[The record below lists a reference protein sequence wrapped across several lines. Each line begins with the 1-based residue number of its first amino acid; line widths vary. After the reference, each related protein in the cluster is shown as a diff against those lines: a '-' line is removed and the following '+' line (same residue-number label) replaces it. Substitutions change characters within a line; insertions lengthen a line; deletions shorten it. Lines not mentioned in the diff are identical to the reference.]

1 MRRLICILTVLF
13 PVFSILA
20 QNSDNV
26 YSSSSN
32 ENNNAYSTLGMPGD
46 NLNLYLVLNTF
57 KQSGSV
63 EDFEKRLNDPASKI
77 NNLDL
82 NNDGNIDYLK
92 ATDYGKD
99 DYHTIIIQDIIS
111 ASETQDVAVIDIQK
125 SNNNTAHIQIIG
137 DESLYGKDYII
148 EPQDEN
154 ISQPVQQTQPTTIVN
169 NNYYTVE
176 NPAPYVNVW
185 NWPVVSFFFGNA
197 YSPWVS
203 PWHWA
208 YYPSW
213 WMPRPRVIYHV
224 YYGYHRNFG
233 WNYYC
238 RRNYFV
244 NQPRYNSYYKSRRV
258 MSPTVQVNVTKNV
271 YHNPPKGAGYNN
283 NGNYN
288 KNNNGSWNGT
298 KNGNKP
304 NNNTGQN
311 PKWNKGNNSN
321 NTDNVGKPKGNSNWN
336 NNDNGSTNTNTP
348 AQTKPTNGNN
358 HWNSTGNG
366 NQPKPNMNNGQSQPK
381 NNGGWKGGGN
391 GGPKGGGKGNG
402 SGIKTGTKGK

>member
-13 PVFSILA
+13 SVFSVQA

-57 KQSGSV
+57 KQSSSV

-99 DYHTIIIQDIIS
+99 DYHTIIIQDVIS

-148 EPQDEN
+148 EPQVEN

-185 NWPVVSFFFGNA
+185 NWPVVNFFWGIE
-197 YSPWVS
+197 YRPWVS

-321 NTDNVGKPKGNSNWN
+321 NTDNVGKPKTKSNWN
-336 NNDNGSTNTNTP
+336 NGSTNTNTP

-358 HWNSTGNG
+358 HWNSTGTG

-391 GGPKGGGKGNG
+391 GRPKGGGKGNG